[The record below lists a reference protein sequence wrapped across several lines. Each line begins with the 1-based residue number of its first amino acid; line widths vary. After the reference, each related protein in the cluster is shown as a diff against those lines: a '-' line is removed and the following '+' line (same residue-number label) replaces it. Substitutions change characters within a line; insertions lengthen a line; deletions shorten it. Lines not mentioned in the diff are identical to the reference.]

1 MGGHLLRLG
10 CGFSLFQRMMIWN
23 KRIFPEHKNSQSPAG
38 VVEVNLKSA
47 SKFISGDRDWAPINI
62 RFQLVNWF
70 RPVKFSQRTCCVT
83 CEQYLDLETTWSSF
97 MIG

>member
-23 KRIFPEHKNSQSPAG
+23 KGVFHRAQKQTIASINSCCCRSQHQSFLAM
-38 VVEVNLKSA
+38 V
-47 SKFISGDRDWAPINI
+47 DNI
-62 RFQLVNWF
+62 QFQLVNWF
-70 RPVKFSQRTCCVT
+70 SPEALHT